1 MQKVDQVPRREEPSE
16 AQLDG
21 FNLFNV
27 NTITAYASGNQSV
40 AGFTQPSTIVP
51 PRVFRVGAS
60 LNF

>member
-1 MQKVDQVPRREEPSE
+1 MIKFRGGKNRVKLM
-16 AQLDG
+16 LDG